1 MRIGQPKQQNW
12 QNSETAENV
21 TKELQTLLEGVQTTF
36 SEKDKDEPKKPNY
49 SSVAWVDDDTIAVVD
64 KKKIKNLS
72 AAQVKV
78 ISSLRDGLVCK
89 STRGILYLFDKSL
102 NLKKTIS
109 EASTLLTCTSQS
121 SEVCW
126 MSDLTKICILS
137 DGDCK
142 EINIHEPNTT
152 SNLCKPK
159 FGHVLRNSMLSVSDW
174 DKKCVFL
181 IRRTG

>member
-1 MRIGQPKQQNW
+1 MKKGQPKQRNW

-21 TKELQTLLEGVQTTF
+21 TKELQALLEGVQTTF
-36 SEKDKDEPKKPNY
+36 SGKDKDEPKKPNY
-49 SSVAWVDDDTIAVVD
+49 TSVAWVDDDTIAV
-64 KKKIKNLS
+64 
-72 AAQVKV
+72 AQVKV

-102 NLKKTIS
+102 NLKKTKS

-152 SNLCKPK
+152 SDLCKPK
-159 FGHVLRNSMLSVSDW
+159 FGHVPRNSMLSVSDW